1 MSSLDS
7 LRDRTRIVVIGASGG
22 IGAEFVRQ
30 LLQDER
36 VARIHALSK
45 SGVVG
50 TADTARVMTGPIDI
64 TDEPSVSRAAEAAT
78 RDGPLDA
85 VIVATGVLH
94 RGDTLRPEKSLR
106 DIDASAMTE
115 LLAVNA
121 LGPALV
127 AKHFLPHLRRSGKTV
142 FAALSAR
149 VGSISDNRLGGWISY
164 RSSKAAL
171 NMILKTLAIEHRRR
185 FPDSIVVGLHPGTV
199 DTGLSAPFQ
208 SRVPKDRLFT
218 PETAVRHLLRVIDSL
233 SPSDS
238 GNLLAWDG
246 STIEF

>member
-1 MSSLDS
+1 MASLDS
-7 LRDRTRIVVIGASGG
+7 LRDRARIAVIGASGG

-30 LLQDER
+30 LSRNER
-36 VARIHALSK
+36 VARIHALSR
-45 SGVVG
+45 SGVAG
-50 TADTARVMTGPIDI
+50 LTDTACVRPGPIDI
-64 TDEPSVSRAAEAAT
+64 TDEPSVRRAADVAT

-85 VIVATGVLH
+85 VIVATGILH
-94 RGDTLRPEKSLR
+94 RGDALRPEKSLR
-106 DIDASAMTE
+106 DVDAASMTAV
-115 LLAVNA
+115 LAANT

-127 AKHFLPHLRRSGKTV
+127 AKHFLPHMRRDVKTV

-149 VGSISDNRLGGWISY
+149 VGSINDNRLGGWVSY

-171 NMILKTLAIEHRRR
+171 NMILKTLAIEHTRR
-185 FPDSIVVGLHPGTV
+185 FPKSIIVGLHPGTV

-208 SRVPKDRLFT
+208 SRVPKGRLFT
-218 PETAVRHLLRVIDSL
+218 PEKAVGHLVRVIDSL
-233 SPSDS
+233 APSDS

>member
-1 MSSLDS
+1 
-7 LRDRTRIVVIGASGG
+7 VIGASGG

-45 SGVVG
+45 SGVG
-50 TADTARVMTGPIDI
+50 GSADTARVTTGRIDI
-64 TDEPSVSRAAEAAT
+64 TDEPSVSSAAEAAT

-85 VIVATGVLH
+85 VIVATGILH

-115 LLAVNA
+115 
-121 LGPALV
+121 
-127 AKHFLPHLRRSGKTV
+127 FLPHLRRSGKTV

-171 NMILKTLAIEHRRR
+171 NMILKTLAIEHGRR

-218 PETAVRHLLRVIDSL
+218 PEKAVRHLLQVIDSL
-233 SPSDS
+233 TPSDS
-238 GNLLAWDG
+238 GKLLAWDG
-246 STIEF
+246 SRIEF

>member
-1 MSSLDS
+1 MRS
-7 LRDRTRIVVIGASGG
+7 
-22 IGAEFVRQ
+22 
-30 LLQDER
+30 
-36 VARIHALSK
+36 
-45 SGVVG
+45 
-50 TADTARVMTGPIDI
+50 
-64 TDEPSVSRAAEAAT
+64 AAEAAT
-78 RDGPLDA
+78 RNGPLDA
-85 VIVATGVLH
+85 VLVATGILH

-106 DIDASAMTE
+106 DINAESMSE
-115 LLAVNA
+115 VLAINA

-127 AKHFLPHLRRSGKTV
+127 AKHVLPHLRRDTKTV

-171 NMILKTLAIEHRRR
+171 NMILKTLAIEHARR
-185 FPDSIVVGLHPGTV
+185 FPDSIIVGLHPGTV

-208 SRVPKDRLFT
+208 SRVPEDRLFT
-218 PETAVRHLLRVIDSL
+218 PEKAVRQLLQVIDSL
-233 SPSDS
+233 TPADS